1 MAINQCFFNRQDL
14 DRKNLNKMEI
24 NWDLIINFAVIGS
37 IILFAISK
45 LTGQTIGELF
55 KGIREFILDT
65 KEDVEENT
73 QNLAYYD

>member
-1 MAINQCFFNRQDL
+1 MAIN
-14 DRKNLNKMEI
+14 
-24 NWDLIINFAVIGS
+24 WDIIINFTVIGS

>member
-1 MAINQCFFNRQDL
+1 
-14 DRKNLNKMEI
+14 
-24 NWDLIINFAVIGS
+24 
-37 IILFAISK
+37 